1 MTLGTIHIE
10 RLALETTLGVTDAE
24 RATPRQ
30 VWIDIS
36 MDVDIGPAAATDRL
50 AETVDYTA
58 VRDRVA
64 AAVTGAAHH
73 LLESLTLSVL
83 DAVIRDA
90 RIQRAG
96 VRVTKPHAMRMADA
110 VSVSVQWERDAT
122 STVARVRRD
131 AQDLASH

>member
-1 MTLGTIHIE
+1 MTPGTIHIE

-24 RATPRQ
+24 RATPRPI
-30 VWIDIS
+30 WIDIS

-64 AAVTGAAHH
+64 AVVTGAAHH

-83 DAVIRDA
+83 DAVISDA
-90 RIQRAG
+90 RVQRAG
-96 VRVTKPHAMRMADA
+96 VRVTKPHAMRLADA
-110 VSVSVQWERDAT
+110 VSVSVQWERRAT
-122 STVARVRRD
+122 SA
-131 AQDLASH
+131 